1 MKKVIKKTILLL
13 IITFSFSF
21 SANAQETNNKETGKI
36 YLMRST
42 GFALYNA
49 PFKIFIDGELVC
61 KLKNNK
67 FSIHDLS
74 EGFHECAVQFNGTKL
89 KEKTEKF
96 KVTIIKGKLTYVQV
110 SIKVGFA
117 ISKVYCEEVTENTA
131 LQKIKMM
138 EEEAKCL

>member
-1 MKKVIKKTILLL
+1 MGKSLKSIYVILL
-13 IITFSFSF
+13 IVFSFSLTM
-21 SANAQETNNKETGKI
+21 NAQEEEKKETGKI
-36 YLMRST
+36 YLIRST

-49 PFKIFIDGELVC
+49 PYKIFIDGKLVC

-74 EGFHECAVQFNGTKL
+74 EGVHQCAVQFNGTKL

-96 KVTIIKGKLTYVQV
+96 EVTIIKEKLTYVQI

-117 ISKVYCEEVTENTA
+117 VSKVYCEEVTENTA
-131 LQKIKMM
+131 KQKIEKMS
-138 EEEAKCL
+138 EDTKCL